1 MKRKR
6 KGMNKHQK
14 AMFQPGEQRLRRD
27 EIEEFLVLSQS
38 DDAGER
44 LEAAEHLCPCHVRTQ
59 IDDVQRAVLRMMEDE
74 DVHAC
79 AAAAWHTLEDGGVP
93 DTPALDGIFTRAVER
108 LDEEPSKMT
117 RRFIEMFAVPHVRGK
132 AEIEF
137 QRAQRSEFGQRDKCD
152 FCGESDVTVKTD
164 YETEIGAG
172 DARRLAL
179 ICEACA

>member
-27 EIEEFLVLSQS
+27 EIEALLLLSQS
-38 DDAGER
+38 DEAEER
-44 LEAAEHLCPCHVRTQ
+44 LEAAEYLCPCHVRTQ

-74 DVHAC
+74 DARVRS
-79 AAAAWHTLEDGGVP
+79 AAWHTLEDGGVP

-132 AEIEF
+132 AEVEF
-137 QRAQRSEFGQRDKCD
+137 QRAQRSEFAQRGKCD
-152 FCGESDVTVKTD
+152 FCGESDVPVKMD
-164 YETEIGAG
+164 YETEIGAESG
-172 DARRLAL
+172 RRLAL
-179 ICEACA
+179 VCEPCA